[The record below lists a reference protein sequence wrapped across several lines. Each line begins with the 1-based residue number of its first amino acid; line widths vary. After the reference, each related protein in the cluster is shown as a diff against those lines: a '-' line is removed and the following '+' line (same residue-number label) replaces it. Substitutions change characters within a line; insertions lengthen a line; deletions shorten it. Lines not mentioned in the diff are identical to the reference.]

1 MLAPGQ
7 GEQYSPP
14 GHPDVVLKAGAS
26 ATLGAYSLLEFTVAG
41 NGPPMHVHH
50 DAEEAFYVLDGEI
63 TIRIGTDSIQAIA
76 GSFILIPRETPHT
89 FDNASEHPS
98 RMLTIFSPPGF
109 EQFFPQVAA
118 LPEPAGSPEFL
129 AAVQT
134 IRRKLNTELVTL
146 ET

>member
-1 MLAPGQ
+1 MLAPGE
-7 GEQYSPP
+7 GERYSPP
-14 GHPDVVLKAGAS
+14 GHPAVALKAGAS

-63 TIRIGTDSIQAIA
+63 TIRIGTETIQAIA
-76 GSFILIPRETPHT
+76 GSFVLIPRETPHT
-89 FDNASEHPS
+89 FDNASDHPS

-118 LPEPAGSPEFL
+118 LTEPAGSPEFL
-129 AAVQT
+129 AAVQS
-134 IRRKLNTELVTL
+134 IRRSLNGDMVNSDS
-146 ET
+146 

>member
-1 MLAPGQ
+1 MLAPGE
-7 GEQYSPP
+7 GERYSPP
-14 GHPDVVLKAGAS
+14 GHPAVVLKAGAS

-63 TIRIGTDSIQAIA
+63 TIRIGTETIQAIA
-76 GSFILIPRETPHT
+76 GSFVLIPRETPHT
-89 FDNASEHPS
+89 FDNASDHPS

-118 LPEPAGSPEFL
+118 LTEPAGSPAFL
-129 AAVQT
+129 AAVQS
-134 IRRKLNTELVTL
+134 IRRSLNGDMVNSDS
-146 ET
+146 

>member
-1 MLAPGQ
+1 MLAPGA
-7 GEQYSPP
+7 GERYSPP
-14 GHPDVVLKAGAS
+14 GHPDVVLKAGPS
-26 ATLGAYSLLEFTVAG
+26 ATLWAYSLLEFTVVR

-63 TIRIGTDSIQAIA
+63 TIRMGTETVQAIA
-76 GSFILIPRETPHT
+76 GSFVLIPRETSHT
-89 FDNASEHPS
+89 FDNASDHPS
-98 RMLTIFSPPGF
+98 RLLTIFSPPGF

-134 IRRKLNTELVTL
+134 IRRSLNTELVAL

>member
-7 GEQYSPP
+7 GERYSPP

-63 TIRIGTDSIQAIA
+63 SIRMGTETIQAIA

-89 FDNASEHPS
+89 FDNANDHPS

-109 EQFFPQVAA
+109 EQFFRQVAA
-118 LPEPAGSPEFL
+118 LTEPAGSPEFL

-134 IRRKLNTELVTL
+134 IRRKLNTELVTP
-146 ET
+146 EP

>member
-1 MLAPGQ
+1 MLAPGE
-7 GEQYSPP
+7 GERYSPP
-14 GHPDVVLKAGAS
+14 GHPDVALKAGAS

-63 TIRIGTDSIQAIA
+63 TIRIGADSIQAIA
-76 GSFILIPRETPHT
+76 GSFVLIPRETPHT
-89 FDNASEHPS
+89 FDNAGERPS

-118 LPEPAGSPEFL
+118 LTEPAGSPEFL
-129 AAVQT
+129 AAVES
-134 IRRKLNTELVTL
+134 IRHSLNGDVVSP

>member
-1 MLAPGQ
+1 MLAPGE
-7 GEQYSPP
+7 GERYSPP
-14 GHPDVVLKAGAS
+14 GHPAVALKAGAS

-63 TIRIGTDSIQAIA
+63 TIRIGTETIQANA
-76 GSFILIPRETPHT
+76 GSFVLIPRETPRT
-89 FDNASEHPS
+89 FDNASDHPS

-118 LPEPAGSPEFL
+118 LTEPAGSPEFL
-129 AAVQT
+129 AAVQS
-134 IRRKLNTELVTL
+134 IRRSLNGDMVNSDS
-146 ET
+146 